1 MFDAQGH
8 ILMPRGTIRC
18 DVEFLDI
25 SYTEEEKAFQM
36 LSDNWFPA
44 MAVLKKC
51 SFVNSYESLTVKEV
65 CFQPQCINILF
76 WCPDKFIEQL
86 SARAEPFV

>member
-1 MFDAQGH
+1 
-8 ILMPRGTIRC
+8 
-18 DVEFLDI
+18 
-25 SYTEEEKAFQM
+25 
-36 LSDNWFPA
+36 

-76 WCPDKFIEQL
+76 
-86 SARAEPFV
+86 